1 MTSAAAPGGAAS
13 GGAKAAAPAGFFR
26 WMTMFTVMMGL
37 LGSVMSSTMAN
48 IAIPDVMGAFGI
60 GQDRAHWMSS
70 GFLSAMTVSM
80 LMNAWFLGNFGARN
94 SFISAMLLFSTASI
108 LGEVAPSYEIVV
120 TARVIQG
127 ACAGLLQPMA
137 MSVIFLTFRP
147 HERGVAMG
155 LFGMGVVL
163 GPALGPT
170 LGGFI
175 VDHLGWRYV
184 FTATLPLPLI
194 ASALA
199 LRFVPPKDPLADPRR
214 LNWQSL
220 LLMVT
225 TVGGLLNGLSNG
237 QRVGWESV
245 YVTGSLLIAAV
256 AGVSFIVREL
266 TSREP
271 LINLELFAS
280 RTYAASAVVSLVFG
294 AGFFGSTYLMPI
306 FAQTVSGFTAAKA
319 GMMLAPAGLAQLIV
333 FPIAGRMAQSV
344 RSGWP
349 ILFGLGAFAVSTH
362 EFSKADF
369 DTDFWTL
376 ALWLM
381 LGRIGLGFVFPSL
394 SVGSLQALRADLVPY
409 GAGTLN
415 FMRMLGASVGV
426 NVLAVIVDQR
436 SASHAAQLTQTQ
448 TWDNQTTHLL
458 LGKLDGLLAR
468 GGLGG
473 VEAKAG
479 HLEYLGKV
487 ITAKANWLAFQ
498 DGFLVVAFA
507 FMIAM
512 LLAIPLTRAE
522 SRPKR

>member
-1 MTSAAAPGGAAS
+1 MTAAAVPGAAE
-13 GGAKAAAPAGFFR
+13 AAPHAGLFR

-80 LMNAWFLGNFGARN
+80 LLNAWFLGNFGARN
-94 SFISAMLLFSTASI
+94 SFIAAMMVFSAASV
-108 LGEVAPSYEIVV
+108 LGEVAPNYEVV
-120 TARVIQG
+120 VVARVIQG
-127 ACAGLLQPMA
+127 ACAGVLQPMA

-175 VDHLGWRYV
+175 VDNLSWRYV
-184 FTATLPLPLI
+184 FTATLPLPLL

-199 LRFVPPKDPLADPRR
+199 LRFVPPKDPNATPRK

-225 TVGGLLNGLSNG
+225 TVAGLLNGLSNG
-237 QRVGWESV
+237 QRLGWESV
-245 YVTGSLLIAAV
+245 FVTGSLLVAAV
-256 AGVSFIVREL
+256 AGVAFVVREL
-266 TSREP
+266 SSREP
-271 LINLELFAS
+271 LVNLELFSS

-294 AGFFGSTYLMPI
+294 AGFFGSTYLLPI
-306 FAQTVSGFTAAKA
+306 FVQTVAGFTAVKA
-319 GMMLAPAGLAQLIV
+319 GLMLLPAGLAQLVI
-333 FPIAGRMAQSV
+333 FPLAGRLAQHV
-344 RSGWP
+344 RPGWP
-349 ILFGLGAFAVSTH
+349 ILFGLFAFAISTH
-362 EFSKADF
+362 EFAQADF

-376 ALWLM
+376 ALWLT

-415 FMRMLGASVGV
+415 FTRMLGASVGV
-426 NVLAVIVDQR
+426 NVLAVIVEQR
-436 SASHAAQLTQTQ
+436 SATHAVHLTQTQ
-448 TWDNQTTHLL
+448 TADNQTTQLL
-458 LGKLDGLLAR
+458 FERLDAVLGKAGLSGA
-468 GGLGG
+468 
-473 VEAKAG
+473 EMTAG
-479 HLEYLGKV
+479 HLDYLGRV
-487 ITAKANWLAFQ
+487 ISAKANWMAFQ
-498 DGFLVVAFA
+498 DGFLVVAVA
-507 FMIAM
+507 FFVAM

-522 SRPKR
+522 PRSR